1 MTDTKEFTWRSKR
14 DKKKKG
20 GADRVSRALEIKETY
35 NMICKQTSARIEITR
50 LRTGS

>member
-14 DKKKKG
+14 DKKG
-20 GADRVSRALEIKETY
+20 GADRVSSALEIKETY
-35 NMICKQTSARIEITR
+35 NMICKQTSAQIAITR